1 MSFSHGSDDLC
12 DSCCAIDGGKT
23 MALHSYSTVRLG
35 VMVLKQSNRSQAPGE
50 DDLVLRGLGY
60 LWIGKHG

>member
-1 MSFSHGSDDLC
+1 
-12 DSCCAIDGGKT
+12 